1 MPGMVTISNSEG
13 EIAKARYSSKNER
26 KSILLFFNLRYDLTD
41 YNITISPDDCTE
53 DQTQAQCL
61 QAGCYYGYM
70 RADCIHDDGSST
82 DSVMVHQKV
91 G

>member
-1 MPGMVTISNSEG
+1 VIISTSG
-13 EIAKARYSSKNER
+13 SEIARARYSSKNER
-26 KSILLFFNLRYDLTD
+26 KTILSFINLLYDLKGYT
-41 YNITISPDDCTE
+41 ITISPDDCTE

-70 RADCIHDDGSST
+70 RTAGVFDDGSVT
-82 DSVMVHQKV
+82 DCFMEHKEV

>member
-1 MPGMVTISNSEG
+1 MPGVVVIGNVGG
-13 EIAKARYSSKNER
+13 EVARARYGSKNER
-26 KSILLFFNLRYDLTD
+26 KTILSFINLLYDLTD
-41 YNITISPDDCTE
+41 YTITISPDDCGE

-82 DSVMVHQKV
+82 DSVMVHEKV